1 MTKSKKLRKS
11 PFVARRQ
18 RVVRKAGEAKVDA
31 LLVSRPEDVGY
42 LSGFSGEDSCLLL
55 GRGWAVLLTD
65 GRFKEQAQAECPD
78 VGLYVRKKGMVDAVR
93 EALKGRGVR
102 RLGIQGGYVTVQ
114 FRDALAKKLKGVRIR
129 AVGEV
134 VSELRILKDD
144 GEVRIIVQAAR
155 IAEKAFQELLALGKK
170 WWVGRTERQLAAE
183 LEYRMRLL
191 GADGPSFDSIIAVG
205 PHGSLPHYRPGDT
218 RVVDGQPVLIDW
230 GAKVKGY
237 CSDLTRVVL
246 VGRIPPKL
254 GEIYEVV
261 RRSQAAGIAAA
272 RAGAAL
278 KSVDA
283 AARKVIV
290 DAGFGEQF
298 VHSLGHG
305 LGRQVHEAP
314 GLAKLAKG
322 RLRAGM
328 VVTAEPGIYLP
339 GVGGVR
345 IEDDLLITA
354 TGCRR
359 LTSLPRDIEAMR
371 L

>member
-1 MTKSKKLRKS
+1 
-11 PFVARRQ
+11 
-18 RVVRKAGEAKVDA
+18 VVRKAAAAKVDA
-31 LLVSRPEDVGY
+31 LLVSRPEDAGY
-42 LSGFSGEDSCLLL
+42 LSGFSGQDSCLLL

-65 GRFKEQAQAECPD
+65 GRFAEQAQVECPD
-78 VGLYVRKKGMVDAVR
+78 VGLYVRKKAMTDAVR
-93 EALKGRGVR
+93 EALKGHGAR

-114 FRDALAKKLKGVRIR
+114 FRDALAKKLRGTRIR
-129 AVGEV
+129 AVREL
-134 VSELRILKDD
+134 VSELRIVKDEE
-144 GEVRIIVQAAR
+144 EVRAIVHAGR
-155 IAEKAFQELLALGKK
+155 IAEKAFQELLSLGRR
-170 WWVGRTERQLAAE
+170 WWVGRTERELAAE
-183 LEYRMRLL
+183 LEYRMRLA
-191 GADGPSFDSIIAVG
+191 GADAPSFDSIIAVG

-218 RVVDGQPVLIDW
+218 RVAAGQPVLIDW

-237 CSDLTRVVL
+237 CSDLTRVVF

-254 GEIYEVV
+254 CEIYEVV
-261 RRSQAAGIAAA
+261 RRAQAAGIAAA

-278 KSVDA
+278 KAVDA
-283 AARKVIV
+283 TARKVIV

-314 GLAKLAKG
+314 GLSRLAKG

-328 VVTAEPGIYLP
+328 VVTAEPGIYQP

-345 IEDDLLITA
+345 IEDDLLITR
-354 TGCRR
+354 TGSRR